1 MRVRCLYLLSMLCL
15 LITGQANADVVAQR
29 IISLAPHATE
39 MAFAAGMGDQ
49 LIAVSAWSNYPP
61 EAQQRE
67 QVASW
72 QGINLE
78 RVLALKPDLILAWR
92 EGNPQRPLEQ
102 LSAFGI
108 PVVYLDPMSLDAIP
122 SMLEQLGQYSAH
134 PDVARQNAQTL
145 RQQLADLKTHYA
157 QTSKHQVFLQ
167 FGTHPLFTSGKQS
180 LQNQVLALCGGIN
193 VFDDSKVPWPQVSR
207 EQVLRRKPQVIITT
221 GTTADAAATRDFWSP
236 QLSVP
241 IITVEEDWFN
251 RSGPRLLLAA
261 QHICQQLA
269 ALPSQETTH

>member
-1 MRVRCLYLLSMLCL
+1 MRVRGFYFLAMLCL
-15 LITGQANADVVAQR
+15 FTTGQASAAAQR

-39 MAFAAGMGDQ
+39 LAFAAGMGDQ
-49 LIAVSAWSNYPP
+49 VIAVSAWSNYPP

-102 LSAFGI
+102 LSTFGI
-108 PVVYLDPMSLDAIP
+108 PVVYLDPTSLDAIP
-122 SMLEQLGQYSAH
+122 TLLEQLGQYSAH
-134 PDVARQNAQTL
+134 PDVARDNAQTL

-157 QTSKHQVFLQ
+157 HAPKHSVFLQ

-180 LQNQVLALCGGIN
+180 LQNQVLALCGGLN
-193 VFDDSKVPWPQVSR
+193 VFDDSRVPWPQVSR

-221 GTTADAAATRDFWSP
+221 GTAADAAATRDFWSP

-251 RSGPRLLLAA
+251 RSSPRLLLAA
-261 QHICQQLA
+261 QYICQQLA
-269 ALPSQETTH
+269 ELPVQEVAH

>member
-1 MRVRCLYLLSMLCL
+1 MRVRGLTLLAILCL
-15 LITGQANADVVAQR
+15 LMAGRVSAETVAQR

-39 MAFAAGMGDQ
+39 LAFAAGMGDQ
-49 LIAVSAWSNYPP
+49 VIGVSAWSNYPP

-78 RVLALKPDLILAWR
+78 RVLALKPDLVLAWR

-108 PVVYLDPMSLDAIP
+108 PVVYLDPTSLEAIP
-122 SMLEQLGQYSAH
+122 TILEQLGQYSAH
-134 PDVARQNAQTL
+134 PEVARQNAQDL
-145 RQQLADLKTHYA
+145 RQQLADLKTRYA
-157 QTSKHQVFLQ
+157 HAPKHQVFLQ

-180 LQNQVLALCGGIN
+180 LQNQVLALCGGVN

-207 EQVLRRKPQVIITT
+207 EQVLRRNPQVIIIT
-221 GTTADAAATRDFWSP
+221 GTAADAAATRDFWSP

-241 IITVEEDWFN
+241 IITVDEDWFN
-251 RSGPRLLLAA
+251 RSSPRMLLAA
-261 QHICQQLA
+261 QYICQQLA
-269 ALPSQETTH
+269 ALPAQ